1 MFEKGK
7 LSFWDIGTYL
17 TIGFFASLLFVLYC
31 VHGFELSAPTYI
43 SKLKDFSATI
53 AILTPILLLLIGMII
68 EPFANTFI
76 KEIEKIKIFT
86 PKKGRSI
93 EKIVEIVDKKLPK
106 SSLIDIR
113 YRYCKSIVELKF
125 PNSNHEIFLAR
136 FGFYRSL
143 SFIFICILIANFFV
157 KNLSCTLQLINIINL
172 YFAYI
177 SLRRSQLYKS
187 HMEYSVYINY
197 LAVID
202 TDENNKCD
210 KNA

>member
-76 KEIEKIKIFT
+76 K
-86 PKKGRSI
+86 
-93 EKIVEIVDKKLPK
+93 
-106 SSLIDIR
+106 
-113 YRYCKSIVELKF
+113 
-125 PNSNHEIFLAR
+125 
-136 FGFYRSL
+136 
-143 SFIFICILIANFFV
+143 
-157 KNLSCTLQLINIINL
+157 
-172 YFAYI
+172 
-177 SLRRSQLYKS
+177 
-187 HMEYSVYINY
+187 
-197 LAVID
+197 
-202 TDENNKCD
+202 
-210 KNA
+210 